1 MANFI
6 DLGTMGVIN
15 IPQGDEVV
23 ICAGTDEDGLPVFHF
38 DKFSLNA
45 QEAVKFY
52 EWLGEWLRGANL
64 LEVDE
69 G

>member
-15 IPQGDEVV
+15 IPQSDEVV
-23 ICAGTDEDGLPVFHF
+23 IYVGADGYGLPVFHF

-52 EWLGEWLRGANL
+52 GWLGEWLRGASL
-64 LEVDE
+64 IEVDE